1 MTHEQHA
8 PPDLVAEFSNSF
20 REATGGTIEF
30 SSEATCELLAEMER
44 RGVIRWDEGEK
55 TYVADDE
62 ESLVQA
68 IDTAGRLALV
78 ERYRALQLSD
88 DGKVR
93 ELAQA

>member
-8 PPDLVAEFSNSF
+8 PPELVEEFSDSF

-30 SSEATCELLAEMER
+30 SSEATCEILAEMER
-44 RGVIRWDEGEK
+44 RGVIRWDEGKK

-93 ELAQA
+93 ELAEA